1 MNEDISPN
9 VKVFESNYIANTN
22 INPTQNIALFIGEF
36 EKGNINEPVLI
47 TDILQFKLTFGRAT
61 ESNYN
66 SWYQV
71 YNYLIY
77 PGAPKIWV
85 CRVGANSTFAS
96 NNGNIANSPGDWGN
110 LITVGIYNK
119 NEYLNSNYLK
129 EVFNFYDYSEIKEDY
144 LVIIKRIEQIVETF
158 NISSVED
165 LDSLYIN
172 NINLEPGIYK
182 LNSGLTVPARKEEYI
197 EAFEIF
203 TKEDYEIDIV
213 ISAEEYNEAT
223 IEFVESRKDCVAF
236 LSIPRRYVQY
246 LLVNTSLLTTE
257 EEELIVLKDY
267 KLKNKLDETDYN
279 NIKNYINSL
288 KRSSYC
294 FMSFGFK
301 SQLDKFSDKRR
312 IISSSGDLA
321 GLKAAASSINAWSVG
336 AGLERGRLKEYT
348 DIPMKIPK
356 DKSDELYKMGV
367 NVVQNGVLMS
377 QKMFVDEYFNINR
390 MNHRNIFNYLERK
403 CEKLLRRY
411 VFDLNELKLRGII
424 ARELKL
430 LLEDMMLSRGIEA
443 GKVIVST
450 NNEQNI
456 IINIYIKMI
465 NIAEIV
471 KIGLVNTGVNSV
483 NISSEIQ
490 IKGL

>member
-1 MNEDISPN
+1 M
-9 VKVFESNYIANTN
+9 
-22 INPTQNIALFIGEF
+22 
-36 EKGNINEPVLI
+36 
-47 TDILQFKLTFGRAT
+47 
-61 ESNYN
+61 
-66 SWYQV
+66 
-71 YNYLIY
+71 
-77 PGAPKIWV
+77 
-85 CRVGANSTFAS
+85 
-96 NNGNIANSPGDWGN
+96 
-110 LITVGIYNK
+110 
-119 NEYLNSNYLK
+119 
-129 EVFNFYDYSEIKEDY
+129 
-144 LVIIKRIEQIVETF
+144 
-158 NISSVED
+158 
-165 LDSLYIN
+165 
-172 NINLEPGIYK
+172 
-182 LNSGLTVPARKEEYI
+182 
-197 EAFEIF
+197 
-203 TKEDYEIDIV
+203 
-213 ISAEEYNEAT
+213 
-223 IEFVESRKDCVAF
+223 AF
-236 LSIPRRYVQY
+236 LRVSTP
-246 LLVNTSLLTTE
+246 E
-257 EEELIVLKDY
+257 
-267 KLKNKLDETDYN
+267 
-279 NIKNYINSL
+279 
-288 KRSSYC
+288 
-294 FMSFGFK
+294 
-301 SQLDKFSDKRR
+301 LDKFSDKRR

-356 DKSDELYKMGV
+356 DKSDELYKLGV

-424 ARELKL
+424 ARELKI

-465 NIAEIV
+465 NISEIV